1 MNKDRELLIE
11 ATLSPHR
18 PLASDGSVRFHPAFF
33 DLDAAGREA
42 AFAEAFRQRRLE
54 ALAAPDGLSATA
66 RAVLQRIRG
75 APR

>member
-1 MNKDRELLIE
+1 MNDRELLIE

-18 PLASDGSVRFHPAFF
+18 PRDSSGSVRFHPAFF

-42 AFAEAFRQRRLE
+42 AFALALQQRRLE
-54 ALAAPDGLSATA
+54 AIADASGLTATS

-75 APR
+75 ARQ